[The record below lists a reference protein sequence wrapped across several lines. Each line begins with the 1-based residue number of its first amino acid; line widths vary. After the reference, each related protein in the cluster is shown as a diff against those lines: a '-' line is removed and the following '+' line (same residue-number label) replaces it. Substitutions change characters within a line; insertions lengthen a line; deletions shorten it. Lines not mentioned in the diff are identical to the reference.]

1 MEHRI
6 ELVVGLGNPGPE
18 YQLTRHNVGFW
29 LVDALATAH
38 GGVFERDR
46 KAFGETADITVAG
59 RRIRLLKPGTFM
71 NLSGRAVGGLANFY
85 RIAPESILIAYDELD
100 LPPGRV
106 KLKFGGGGAGHRG
119 MASVIEHIG
128 QQFWRLRLG
137 IGHPGPGQRE
147 QVIGYV
153 LGRANAEQEKLILDV
168 IRHTVDAMPMLIES
182 GPEKAKNTLHAI
194 KPAGTEPDTD

>member
-1 MEHRI
+1 MEDGI
-6 ELVVGLGNPGPE
+6 ELIVGLGNPGPE

-29 LVDALATAH
+29 LVDALAWVH

-46 KAFGETADITVAG
+46 KAHGETAAITIAG
-59 RRIRLLKPGTFM
+59 RRIRLLKPATFM

-85 RIAPESILIAYDELD
+85 RIAPENILVAYDELD
-100 LPPGRV
+100 LPPGRI
-106 KLKFGGGGAGHRG
+106 KLKFGGGAAGHRG

-128 QQFWRLRLG
+128 QQFWRMRLG

-147 QVIGYV
+147 QVVGYV
-153 LGRANAEQEKLILDV
+153 LGRAPADEEQLIIDA
-168 IRHTVDAMPMLIES
+168 IRHTVDAMPTLIES

-194 KPAGTEPDTD
+194 KPAESAPDAD